1 MFDSRTKRLVSA
13 LLPVLTLAF
22 IFIQSL
28 LPPVVSGAESG
39 RVAAFLS
46 SIFGET
52 TPLGRF
58 LITYVRKI
66 AHFTEYGVL
75 GLEAVWFLR
84 VWRARVPLHLRHTAP
99 LWGLAVGFLDET
111 LQCFSS
117 RGPSIADVWLDGA
130 GYITFFA
137 LFSCLM
143 SLVDRRKTP
152 STDTECE

>member
-1 MFDSRTKRLVSA
+1 MSESRTKRLLFA
-13 LLPVLTLAF
+13 LLPALTLAF

-28 LPPVVSGAESG
+28 LPPAVSGEESG
-39 RVAAFLS
+39 RVAAFLA

-75 GLEAVWFLR
+75 GLEAVYFLR
-84 VWRARVPLHLRHTAP
+84 AWHARVPLSLRRTAP

-117 RGPSIADVWLDGA
+117 RGPSITDVWLDGA

-137 LFSCLM
+137 FFSCIM
-143 SLVDRRKTP
+143 FWVDRRKAP
-152 STDTECE
+152 PTDAEHE